1 MRNPFAANH
10 FLRISWQ
17 YNYPHLTR
25 HVPEQD
31 LQAYKCA
38 SNIPANYKKTK
49 MLDSLTIVFEKLF
62 LLSNFNLFRNLWPEE
77 EEKGCCTSP
86 TLKRG
91 DLLEVQRTLFIHCGI
106 YLGDN
111 KVAHLMPD
119 IMPILTMN
127 EKKIKKVVTNNRLI
141 LGCIYKKATIRV
153 DTVEDFAYGAS
164 ILVNT
169 MDSKVKMQALSQDEV
184 ARRAE
189 KLVGDILYSLLWN
202 NCEHFATY
210 CRYGS
215 PVSQQTDKV

>member
-1 MRNPFAANH
+1 
-10 FLRISWQ
+10 
-17 YNYPHLTR
+17 
-25 HVPEQD
+25 
-31 LQAYKCA
+31 
-38 SNIPANYKKTK
+38 